1 MLDARLMFDFLASI
15 KVWCARPRAGQ
26 VVGGGVQ
33 GGHLWQTAH
42 NRPLSQVGPFNVL
55 IIYLPFS

>member
-1 MLDARLMFDFLASI
+1 MFDFLAQI